1 MRTLIAAF
9 VGALIAFQA
18 SAKESAIVCLFK
30 PTGERFNLVSID
42 GADYIQWG
50 TGKFEGVVSKFEN
63 PYLTVT
69 LYGQFGTFRMVYD
82 APKGVGYGG
91 VVRFDGKEVEGEI
104 LCARP

>member
-1 MRTLIAAF
+1 MRKIIVAAL
-9 VGALIAFQA
+9 ALFASQA
-18 SAKESAIVCLFK
+18 SAKDTALVCVFK
-30 PTGERFNLVSID
+30 ATGERFNLVSIE

-50 TGKFEGVVSKFEN
+50 TGKFEGIVSKFEN

-69 LYGQFGTFRMVYD
+69 QYGQMGTFRMVYD

-91 VVRFDGKEVEGEI
+91 VVSFDGKEMEGEI